1 MLLHTVVQGEHIPG
15 IAAKHGFR
23 DFRSIWN
30 HPRNAQLKQERKN
43 PNVLFPGDEVFIP
56 DRELREEAR
65 PTDARHR
72 FVLAAQ
78 KLQLR
83 VKVIDLR
90 DRPVQRTAF
99 FRTSTD
105 TNLVSPQ
112 NQIYEIDIDP
122 GEKNVTLGFPPN
134 ATEPARPDILLE
146 VGSLD
151 PETKQ
156 SGQQERLNNLGYFA
170 GFSRTPDAEQFQW
183 AVEEFQHDNKT
194 RHALKVTGKVDDRTA
209 DALAKEHG
217 DNPAK

>member
-1 MLLHTVVQGEHIPG
+1 VLIHTVVQGEHIPG

-23 DFRSIWN
+23 DFRSIWD

-56 DRELREEAR
+56 DRDLKEEAR
-65 PTDARHR
+65 RVDARHR
-72 FVLAAQ
+72 FVLAARG
-78 KLQLR
+78 LQLR

-90 DRPVQRTAF
+90 DKPVRRTAF

-105 TNLVSPQ
+105 TNLVGPK
-112 NQIYEIDIDP
+112 NDIYEIDIDP
-122 GEKNVTLGFPPN
+122 GEKDVTLGFPAN
-134 ATEPARPDILLE
+134 ATEPARPDIHLE

-151 PETKQ
+151 PEGKP

-170 GFSRTPDAEQFQW
+170 GFSATPDPEQFQW
-183 AVEEFQHDNKT
+183 AVEEFQHDNRI
-194 RHALKVTGKVDDRTA
+194 RHTLKVTGKVDDRTA

-217 DNPAK
+217 DKPA